1 MLQLGRWRPRHTSA
15 QPRQRP
21 DKHRQPKQSRQQ
33 GLKPAAVW
41 CKLGVS
47 SGVGVSG
54 VSSVS
59 SVSECRAF
67 LAPLTL
73 LTRVDTVR
81 APGLSRMSVDSVDS
95 VEAVSGWCRLT
106 LVSSVSSVSR
116 VCRECVENV
125 SRVSSQGSMSY
136 PQRATCCL
144 ATRGRSRAPRWLD
157 AQLVA
162 PPYFSH
168 KSRARRRRS
177 HHGGRPGIPLQTCPF
192 PRALLPLR
200 GRALRHEQPVDAEA
214 TGL

>member
-81 APGLSRMSVDSVDS
+81 ASSVSRMSVDSVEC
-95 VEAVSGWCRLT
+95 VEAVSRWCRLT

-116 VCRECVENV
+116 VCRECVESV
-125 SRVSSQGSMSY
+125 EPGLKRLGAQSYRPSSPS
-136 PQRATCCL
+136 
-144 ATRGRSRAPRWLD
+144 
-157 AQLVA
+157 
-162 PPYFSH
+162 F
-168 KSRARRRRS
+168 ARK
-177 HHGGRPGIPLQTCPF
+177 GGRMHGRTTSSTNGAARLL
-192 PRALLPLR
+192 RACSRNFENLSRSTLGR
-200 GRALRHEQPVDAEA
+200 GA
-214 TGL
+214 